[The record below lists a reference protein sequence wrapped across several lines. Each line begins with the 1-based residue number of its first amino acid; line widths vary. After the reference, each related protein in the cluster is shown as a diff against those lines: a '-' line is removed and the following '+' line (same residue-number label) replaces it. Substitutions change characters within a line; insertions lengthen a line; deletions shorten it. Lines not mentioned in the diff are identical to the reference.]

1 MELLLQFGYGMM
13 SLTKELIESWEGGR
27 VILSPRDLTLTQMIN
42 FTQEI
47 AKNNGKVA
55 IDPQFYVPQADHGRL
70 ISHSFWPQDYQ
81 TALFKRAE
89 IQSMLR
95 TLKTDYN
102 DPLHSDFFILPGLM
116 STTVN
121 EDWYKYNNM
130 VVEEALSLIQ
140 DKEVFFT
147 VCLSKEAMA
156 DEATIYQIIEYL
168 DTWNL
173 SGCYVVA
180 QPPSNEYLVTDP
192 NWLVNLMDLTAG
204 IKQQNKKVIVGYSNH
219 QMIQLALSKID
230 GLASGNW
237 LNVRSFNTN
246 RCNNPEEGP
255 SRRSTWYYCP
265 QALTEYQVSF
275 LDIANRIGMLQELK
289 TNEIFGSNY
298 SDPIFNSGAQ
308 PTTVNYTLRH
318 SFLHYLTCLKFQLE
332 NSVKATYPLTLES
345 VNMQFETARMLTET
359 FTNKGIRGRDRD
371 FANVVDYNISSVA
384 VFDNLRGLI
393 QKNTW
398 NSI

>member
-1 MELLLQFGYGMM
+1 MELFLQFGYGMM
-13 SLTKELIESWEGGR
+13 SLTKDLIESWGGGK
-27 VILSPRDLTLTQMIN
+27 VILSPRDLTLNQMSN

-47 AKNNGKVA
+47 SVNNGKVA
-55 IDPQFYVPQADHGRL
+55 IDPQFYIPQADHGRL
-70 ISHSFWPQDYQ
+70 IAHSFWPQDYQ
-81 TALFKRAE
+81 TALFRRGE

-95 TLKTDYN
+95 ILKTDYN
-102 DPLHSDFFILPGLM
+102 DPLQSDFFILPGLM

-121 EDWYKYNNM
+121 EDWYQYNNII
-130 VVEEALSLIQ
+130 VEEALNLIQ
-140 DKEVFFT
+140 DKDVFFT
-147 VCLSKEAMA
+147 VCLSKEAML

-168 DTWNL
+168 DTWDI

-180 QPPSNEYLVTDP
+180 QPPANEYLVTDP

-246 RCNNPEEGP
+246 RFNNPEDGA

-265 QALTEYQVSF
+265 QALSEYQISF
-275 LDIANRIGMLQELK
+275 LDIANRIGMLQELR
-289 TNEIFGSNY
+289 TNEIFGSTY
-298 SDPIFNSGAQ
+298 SDIIFNSGAQ
-308 PTTVNYTLRH
+308 PTTVNYTSRH
-318 SFLHYLTCLKFQLE
+318 SFQHYLTCLKFQLE
-332 NSVKATYPLTLES
+332 NSVKETYPLTLES
-345 VNMQFETARMLTET
+345 VKMQLETARMLTET
-359 FTNKGIRGRDRD
+359 YTTRGIRGRDRD
-371 FANVVDYNISSVA
+371 FANVVDYNISAVA

-393 QKNTW
+393 QNNTW
-398 NSI
+398 NLF